1 MEITRLDHRC
11 YRYYWH
17 WLPWFWTRKGCFRQ
31 PRKITTCRNAHPAD
45 YGGTLRCDCS
55 DRCQM
60 ALDMHAANT
69 DAAIFGLFHR

>member
-1 MEITRLDHRC
+1 LITAAIAITGIGCLGSGLERAVFDSLGRLLRAAMHI
-11 YRYYWH
+11 
-17 WLPWFWTRKGCFRQ
+17 LL
-31 PRKITTCRNAHPAD
+31 TTA
-45 YGGTLRCDCS
+45 GTLRCDCS